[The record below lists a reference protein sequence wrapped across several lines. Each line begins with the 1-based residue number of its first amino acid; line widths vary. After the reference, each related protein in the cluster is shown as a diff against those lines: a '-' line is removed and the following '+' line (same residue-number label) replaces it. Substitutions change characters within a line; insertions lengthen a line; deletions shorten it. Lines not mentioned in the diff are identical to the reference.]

1 MNFFKKINLKLIL
14 ILSLYIILVL
24 IINPKGNFPIN
35 DDWIFY
41 RQVEAFSSGQFRINS
56 LIDPS
61 FISQG
66 IVALFWSK
74 IFGLSFYS
82 LRLLS
87 ILFTLVFAFF
97 TYRNLEM
104 LKIKEHLARVIILL
118 LLFNP
123 IILNSSMTFMT
134 EIYFLAFISISIF
147 FFLKYFQKY
156 SNFSL
161 VIASIFS
168 GFALLTRQTG
178 IVLFISFILVLFL
191 SINTI
196 YFQLVICF
204 MLKVYF
210 LKPDLEPTLVY
221 MTMYFLK

>member
-1 MNFFKKINLKLIL
+1 MRFYKKINLKLIL

-24 IINPKGNFPIN
+24 IINPNGNFPIN

-41 RQVEAFSSGQFRINS
+41 RQVEAFLSGQFRINS

-66 IVALFWSK
+66 VVALFWSK

-87 ILFTLVFAFF
+87 ILFTLVFASF
-97 TYRNLEM
+97 TYRCLKLLNLR
-104 LKIKEHLARVIILL
+104 KPLAEVAVLI

-134 EIYFLAFISISIF
+134 EAYFLTFVSTSIF
-147 FFLKYFQKY
+147 FFIKYFQK
-156 SNFSL
+156 SNIPYLILSC
-161 VIASIFS
+161 IFS
-168 GFALLTRQTG
+168 GFALFTTQTR
-178 IVLFISFILVLFL
+178 LFL
-191 SINTI
+191 TL
-196 YFQLVICF
+196 FF
-204 MLKVYF
+204 FFFFF
-210 LKPDLEPTLVY
+210 LT
-221 MTMYFLK
+221 FLLMNKFI

>member
-1 MNFFKKINLKLIL
+1 MRFYKKINLKLIL

-134 EIYFLAFISISIF
+134 EIYFLTSRLRSDQPISPITFS
-147 FFLKYFQKY
+147 FFLYKIHTK
-156 SNFSL
+156 SN
-161 VIASIFS
+161 
-168 GFALLTRQTG
+168 
-178 IVLFISFILVLFL
+178 
-191 SINTI
+191 
-196 YFQLVICF
+196 
-204 MLKVYF
+204 
-210 LKPDLEPTLVY
+210 LKPQEKCEEHCHQY
-221 MTMYFLK
+221 